1 MIHLEFNKF
10 LFPGYSKRDTV
21 LINRGD
27 DLFIY
32 NGDNIHRA
40 TPFHTAFS
48 QFTQEGLTL
57 EFQSNSNSSSKSS
70 RSSSQEDIEVNVVDI
85 KDEEV
90 TRVVNHMASANIS
103 FQEFEKELIESSKVQ
118 VFSGN
123 QFILDN
129 GVHVVRAVVNRHGT
143 VFECPLTIRKQKTYL
158 NPAARNMLLNNNPVY
173 GEIDLCYERIL
184 HPVYEQE
191 LSYTPIKNGSRVDFY
206 VLYQPFE

>member
-1 MIHLEFNKF
+1 MIHLDFNKF
-10 LFPGYSKRDTV
+10 LFPGYSEKETV
-21 LINRGD
+21 LINQGE
-27 DLFIY
+27 DLFVY

-40 TPFHTAFS
+40 TPFYTAFS
-48 QFTQEGLTL
+48 QFTNKGLVL
-57 EFQSNSNSSSKSS
+57 EFQSSSSSFQESS
-70 RSSSQEDIEVNVVDI
+70 PQNGDEEVVVADI

-90 TRVVNHMASANIS
+90 TRLVNHMASANIS
-103 FQEFEKELIESSKVQ
+103 FQEFEQELIESSKVQ

-129 GVHVVRAVVNRHGT
+129 GFHIVRAVVNRNGT

-191 LSYTPIKNGSRVDFY
+191 LSYKPIKNGSKVDFY
-206 VLYQPFE
+206 VMYQPFT